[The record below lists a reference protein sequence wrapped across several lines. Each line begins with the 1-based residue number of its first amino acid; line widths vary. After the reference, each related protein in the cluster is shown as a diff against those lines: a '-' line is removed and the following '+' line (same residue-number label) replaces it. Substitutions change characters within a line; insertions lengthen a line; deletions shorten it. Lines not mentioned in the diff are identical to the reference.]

1 LFVGQD
7 DFLSYGFLLNCL
19 KMDIVECH
27 SGFTYAEKPLAF
39 IWQGK
44 RQHLVNITAQGYT
57 PHVRWFRVITL
68 DQQVFKLS
76 CNEDTDAWTIRPI

>member
-27 SGFTYAEKPLAF
+27 SGFTYAEKPQAF

-44 RQHLVNITAQGYT
+44 RQLIMEITAQGCT
-57 PHVRWFRVITL
+57 PLVRWFRVITL
-68 DQQVFKLS
+68 YKQVFELS
-76 CNEDTDAWTIRPI
+76 YNEDADAWIIRPI